1 MSDLNVERGIFIL
14 YVLFELLFIWMST
27 KLFYAELNPEFCVF
41 VELLY
46 LCNWTKWASEDVVVA
61 VLEEEVAE
69 VGDWVVSS
77 FGIYSQL

>member
-46 LCNWTKWASEDVVVA
+46 LCNWTK
-61 VLEEEVAE
+61 
-69 VGDWVVSS
+69 
-77 FGIYSQL
+77 